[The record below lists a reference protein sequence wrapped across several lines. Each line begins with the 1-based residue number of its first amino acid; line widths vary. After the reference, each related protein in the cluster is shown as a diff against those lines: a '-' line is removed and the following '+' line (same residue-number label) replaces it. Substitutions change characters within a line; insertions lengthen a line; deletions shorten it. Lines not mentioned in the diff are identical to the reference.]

1 MGRGDG
7 GLDSVRKWNC
17 EPIYENR
24 LGDAMSKK
32 LLIVDDHEI
41 IRMGL
46 RLMLEGSDLEIAA
59 EATTAAEAIEAVER
73 SAPDVVLMDIRMEG
87 GDGLNALGRMKLDHP
102 DLPIVLFSAYDNP
115 TYIARAVALGASGY
129 VLKSAPR
136 ERLIEALDMA
146 VAGESA
152 WTREELRRVTGAL
165 ATPRLSQDIEV
176 PLTQRES
183 EVLRQMALGLT
194 NKEIAKMLG
203 ISYET
208 VKEHVQHI
216 LRKIGVSDRT
226 QAAVW
231 AVRKNLV

>member
-1 MGRGDG
+1 M
-7 GLDSVRKWNC
+7 
-17 EPIYENR
+17 
-24 LGDAMSKK
+24 KK
-32 LLIVDDHEI
+32 LLIVDDHQV
-41 IRMGL
+41 IRLGL
-46 RLMLEGSDLEIAA
+46 RLMLEGTELQVETEASSAA
-59 EATTAAEAIEAVER
+59 EALQAIENQ
-73 SAPDVVLMDIRMEG
+73 APDVVLMDIRMEG

-115 TYIARAVALGASGY
+115 TYVARAVALGAAGY

-136 ERLIEALDMA
+136 ERLVEALQTA
-146 VAGESA
+146 AAGESA